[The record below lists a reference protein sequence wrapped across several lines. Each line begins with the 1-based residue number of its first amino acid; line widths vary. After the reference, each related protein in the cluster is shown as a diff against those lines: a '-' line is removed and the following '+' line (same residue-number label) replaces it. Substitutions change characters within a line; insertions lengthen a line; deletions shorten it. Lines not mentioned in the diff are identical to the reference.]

1 MFSAVLNACS
11 LGAALLLLV
20 AGLGHLR
27 ERTLFLATL
36 RAQRL
41 LPPTV
46 HRPVSLLTPA
56 TELLAA
62 ALTTATVL
70 LPSLPR
76 ALLLPQT
83 ALYLAFAAYLGILV
97 RTRPGTPCGCFNSRS
112 PATWATVLRATLA
125 AAATLVTTFAPPL
138 PKSWLL
144 PALAASLVLAA
155 IAWLAPVFSAGG
167 GTSPP
172 AAR

>member
-1 MFSAVLNACS
+1 MLNACS

-20 AGLGHLR
+20 AGLSHLR
-27 ERTLFLATL
+27 ERLLFLGTL

-41 LPPTV
+41 LPPAL
-46 HRPVSLLTPA
+46 HRPVALLTPI
-56 TELLAA
+56 TELLVA
-62 ALTTATVL
+62 ALTTVTVL
-70 LPSLPR
+70 LPSVPR

-83 ALYLAFAAYLGILV
+83 ALYLAFATYLGILV

-112 PATWATVLRATLA
+112 PATWATVARAVLA

-138 PKSWLL
+138 PEGWLL
-144 PALAASLVLAA
+144 PTLAASLLLAA
-155 IAWLAPVFSAGG
+155 IGWLAPVFSAGG